1 MTIEEALQAT
11 EQIWQT
17 IYSHGLA
24 GRAKARHA
32 NLTQER
38 VKAYENLTAIRAMLV
53 DGRDDVF
60 KPDWAGYAQGVKDGK
75 AEVLLGCDVA
85 DDKGVKP

>member
-1 MTIEEALQAT
+1 MTQVELLQAT

-17 IYSHGLA
+17 IYSHGIA

-32 NLTQER
+32 NLTQAR
-38 VKAYENLTAIRAMLV
+38 VKAYENLTAIRAHIAGGS
-53 DGRDDVF
+53 DGVF
-60 KPDWAGYAQGVKDGK
+60 KPDWVNYAQGVKDGK
-75 AEVLLGCDVA
+75 AEVMLGCDGI